1 MFQTGRGKR
10 AAAPVIAVAAILMLG
25 CSNGAPTPTLDRAPP
40 SSATG
45 EWGGD
50 HIALTLGPA
59 GGTVEYDCAHG
70 ALSTGLRS
78 NSSGAF
84 DVPGFHVRE
93 RGGPMREGEA
103 VDSMAARYVG
113 TLAGDRMSLRVV
125 IAGADTLGPFE
136 LRRGEAARVLKCL

>member
-1 MFQTGRGKR
+1 MFRTGRAER
-10 AAAPVIAVAAILMLG
+10 RAAPVLAVAAILVLG
-25 CSNGAPTPTLDRAPP
+25 CSNGAPTPALDRAPP
-40 SSATG
+40 SPATG
-45 EWGGD
+45 EWGGE
-50 HIALTLGPA
+50 HVALTLGQA
-59 GGTVEYDCAHG
+59 GGIVEYDCAHG
-70 ALSTGLRS
+70 ALSTGLRP

-84 DVPGFHVRE
+84 DVPGFHIRE
-93 RGGPMREGEA
+93 RGGPVREGEV